1 MLVVAAIA
9 AMARTNIHVF
19 ALLVAGRSMASSTVA

>member
-9 AMARTNIHVF
+9 AAAAVERFARRDLET
-19 ALLVAGRSMASSTVA
+19 G